1 MKTSLFI
8 TLLCLSGL
16 NTLYAKD
23 TVSVTLTKVLALSE
37 YSVEAIAAKNE
48 YRTGHWEHR
57 YYRGELLPEVTFT
70 GSLPYYSRSSNE
82 YQNVDGSFGFV
93 NNHYNQV
100 YGSISVDQNI
110 PLTGGKLSLETSLQR
125 IDQFGDNSFKR
136 YMAVPAKLTYEQPI
150 LGFNRIKWLQKIEPV
165 KYKEAKARYLS
176 SIEEVRLTAVRH
188 FFNLLMAKVS
198 LDMAQQNYQTSG
210 MLYGYAKGKHDVGQV
225 SDVDLL
231 QLRVSLLNAETSV
244 TDAQKEFNSA
254 MNQLCSFL
262 GYDDTAILLPEVP
275 DTGLKEIQLNY
286 PEVLALSIENNPFT
300 HNIQRRV
307 LEASRDLIKTKAER
321 NNISLFA
328 SVGWSGYDSGFRDAY
343 SSLRNNQLVSVGVK
357 IPLLDWGKSKSKVKI
372 AESNLELVNATV
384 KKEQLDF
391 NQNIR
396 LQVENFNMQ
405 FRRLAIS
412 QEADTTALSRYNT
425 SIEAFVLGKMDVLNL
440 LDAQISKDEAR
451 RNYIEQTFLLWA
463 YYYQIRSLT
472 LYDFTTNE
480 KLEVSYSEL
489 IDN

>member
-1 MKTSLFI
+1 
-8 TLLCLSGL
+8 
-16 NTLYAKD
+16 
-23 TVSVTLTKVLALSE
+23 
-37 YSVEAIAAKNE
+37 
-48 YRTGHWEHR
+48 
-57 YYRGELLPEVTFT
+57 
-70 GSLPYYSRSSNE
+70 
-82 YQNVDGSFGFV
+82 
-93 NNHYNQV
+93 
-100 YGSISVDQNI
+100 
-110 PLTGGKLSLETSLQR
+110 
-125 IDQFGDNSFKR
+125 
-136 YMAVPAKLTYEQPI
+136 MAVPAKLIYEQPI
-150 LGFNRIKWLQKIEPV
+150 LGFNRIRWLQKIEPV
-165 KYKEAKARYLS
+165 KYREAKARYLS
-176 SIEEVRLTAVRH
+176 SMEEVKLTAVH
-188 FFNLLMAKVS
+188 NFFNLLMAKVS
-198 LDMAQQNYQTSG
+198 LDMAQQNYQTSQ
-210 MLYGYAKGKHDVGQV
+210 MLYGYAKGKHDVGRV

-231 QLRVSLLNAETSV
+231 QLRVSLLNAETSL

-254 MNQLCSFL
+254 MSQLCSFL
-262 GYDDTAILLPEVP
+262 GYEDTAILLPEIP
-275 DTGLKEIQLNY
+275 DTTLEEIQLSY
-286 PEVLALSIENNPFT
+286 PKVLALSLENNPFT

-307 LEASRDLIKTKAER
+307 LEASQNLSKTKAER

-328 SVGWSGYDSGFRDAY
+328 SVGWSGYDSGFRDTY

-372 AESNLELVNATV
+372 AESNLELVNVTV

-425 SIEAFVLGKMDVLNL
+425 SVEAFVLGKIDVLNL
-440 LDAQISKDEAR
+440 LDAQLSKDEAR

>member
-1 MKTSLFI
+1 MKTSFII

-37 YSVEAIAAKNE
+37 YSVEAMAAKSE
-48 YRTGHWEHR
+48 YRKGHWEHR

-93 NNHYNQV
+93 NNHYNQA

-125 IDQFGDNSFKR
+125 IDQFGANSFKR

-150 LGFNRIKWLQKIEPV
+150 LGFNRIRWLQKIEPV

-176 SIEEVRLTAVRH
+176 SMEEVRLTAVRH

-198 LDMAQQNYQTSG
+198 LDMAQQNYETSQ

-275 DTGLKEIQLNY
+275 DIKLKEIQLNY

-307 LEASRDLIKTKAER
+307 LEASRDLSKTKAER

-384 KKEQLDF
+384 KKEQQDF

-425 SIEAFVLGKMDVLNL
+425 SVEAFVLGKMDVLNL

-451 RNYIEQTFLLWA
+451 WNYIEQTFLLWA

-480 KLEVSYSEL
+480 KLDVSYSEL